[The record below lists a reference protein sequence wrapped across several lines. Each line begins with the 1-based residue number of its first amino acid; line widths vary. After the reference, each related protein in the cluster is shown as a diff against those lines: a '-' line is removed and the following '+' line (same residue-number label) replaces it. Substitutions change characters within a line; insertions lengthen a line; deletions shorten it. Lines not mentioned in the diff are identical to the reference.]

1 MSVTWRN
8 TSLSLLRHAFFPKK
22 LATNNKT
29 TIHHDE
35 DIWLWYHTTPLENS
49 KGIMKHQRDPT
60 LNGTIFD
67 ALLTDMHGNS
77 NTTTVRKVSRVSSS
91 KYITHRIVH
100 RIILIH
106 VSLCQC
112 LRIAHC
118 FYKQTI
124 YGKIG
129 LLLQVAIRISSALLQ
144 QRRNGV
150 ATTTNKLVDTISRAA
165 AQAS

>member
-1 MSVTWRN
+1 MDVANHVTIVSCV
-8 TSLSLLRHAFFPKK
+8 TPFFPKNSPQIIK
-22 LATNNKT
+22 L
-29 TIHHDE
+29 HHDE
-35 DIWLWYHTTPLENS
+35 DILTTILLPSENS

-91 KYITHRIVH
+91 EYITHRIVH